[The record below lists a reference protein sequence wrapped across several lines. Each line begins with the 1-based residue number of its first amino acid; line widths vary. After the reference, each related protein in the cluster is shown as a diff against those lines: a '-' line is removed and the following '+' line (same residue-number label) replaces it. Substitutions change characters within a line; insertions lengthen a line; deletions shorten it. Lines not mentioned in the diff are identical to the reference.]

1 VQAVVEFALND
12 GTKIVKRC
20 NSPRGS
26 ADNRLTRAQIESKM
40 RTYAQKR
47 IDKAAIERIITS
59 IWALENVGSVRD
71 LMQTMRQAVRV
82 AA

>member
-1 VQAVVEFALND
+1 VVEFELND

-26 ADNRLTRAQIESKM
+26 ADNRLTQAQIESKM

-47 IDKAAIERIITS
+47 IGRAAIERIIAS
-59 IWALENVGSVRD
+59 IWALEDIGSVRD
-71 LMQTMRQAVRV
+71 LMQTMRQEIR
-82 AA
+82 AAA